1 MQGRPETGSLLE
13 LAARAESLGL
23 DSVWV
28 GDSLLARPR
37 HDPLTLLAAIAA
49 RTQKVLLGT
58 AVFLPALRNPVVLAH
73 QLATLDQISEGRLVL
88 GAGIANDLPNIRAEF
103 AAAGVPF
110 EGRVG
115 RMMEGLRLCR
125 ELWTGKPVDW
135 SGRWPVNSG
144 VLAPTPYRSGGP
156 PIWMA
161 GSVDAAIER
170 AGKYFDGWFSIEPS
184 LARWSKQLTRIR
196 QIVREAGRDIGAFAA
211 AIYVTVAVDEDASRA
226 EQRIDAFLENYYGQ
240 PASVIRQRQACY
252 GGPAA
257 GLADFLR
264 GYVKA
269 GATHIIVRF
278 VGDPDRQLEIVARFR
293 AQLDG

>member
-1 MQGRPETGSLLE
+1 
-13 LAARAESLGL
+13 
-23 DSVWV
+23 
-28 GDSLLARPR
+28 
-37 HDPLTLLAAIAA
+37 
-49 RTQKVLLGT
+49 
-58 AVFLPALRNPVVLAH
+58 
-73 QLATLDQISEGRLVL
+73 VL

-135 SGRWPVNSG
+135 TGRWPVNSG
-144 VLAPTPYRSGGP
+144 VLAPTPYRSSGP

-184 LARWSKQLTRIR
+184 LARWSEQLTRIR

-211 AIYVTVAVDEDASRA
+211 AMYVTVAVDQDASRA

-269 GATHIIVRF
+269 GATHIIVRL
-278 VGDPDRQLEIVARFR
+278 VGDPDRQLEIMAGFR